1 MTDEQKSEQAFEQA
15 LEGDL
20 CVYIFTT
27 SAALVGV
34 CLTVIG
40 IFRVTTEL
48 KSVSTIGDDL
58 LAIDAL
64 GFLVSCILT
73 YIAMRTRL
81 IRRRRALERLADGIF
96 ITSLSLMAIICEM
109 IAYEFI

>member
-1 MTDEQKSEQAFEQA
+1 MTDEQKSEQTFGQE
-15 LEGDL
+15 LNL
-20 CVYIFTT
+20 CIYIFTA

-48 KSVSTIGDDL
+48 RSVSTIGDDL

-64 GFLVSCILT
+64 GFLVSCILS
-73 YIAMRTRL
+73 YIALRTRL
-81 IRRRRALERLADGIF
+81 NRLRRALERLADGIF
-96 ITSLSLMAIICEM
+96 ITSLSLMVIVCGM

>member
-1 MTDEQKSEQAFEQA
+1 MTDEQKSEQTFERE
-15 LEGDL
+15 LDGNL
-20 CVYIFTT
+20 CIYIFTA

-48 KSVSTIGDDL
+48 KSVSTIGDNL

-64 GFLVSCILT
+64 GFLSSCILS
-73 YIAMRTRL
+73 YIALRTRRL
-81 IRRRRALERLADGIF
+81 GRKRAVERIADGIF
-96 ITSLSLMAIICEM
+96 LISLSLMAVICGM

>member
-1 MTDEQKSEQAFEQA
+1 MTDEQKSEQAFEQ
-15 LEGDL
+15 ESNL
-20 CVYIFTT
+20 CIYIFTA

-40 IFRVTTEL
+40 IFRITTEL
-48 KSVSTIGDDL
+48 KSVSTIGDNL

-64 GFLVSCILT
+64 GFLVSSILS
-73 YIAMRTRL
+73 YIALRTRL

-96 ITSLSLMAIICEM
+96 LTSLSLMAVVCGM